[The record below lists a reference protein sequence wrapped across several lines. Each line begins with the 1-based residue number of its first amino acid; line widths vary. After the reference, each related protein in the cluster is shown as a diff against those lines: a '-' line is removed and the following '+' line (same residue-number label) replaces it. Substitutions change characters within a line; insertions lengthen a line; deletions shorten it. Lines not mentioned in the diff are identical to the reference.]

1 MLGGCVSHMSQFL
14 LSAVASSPQRP
25 VADGRRW
32 PVGVLVAL
40 LVSALVLPSLL
51 FSATLL
57 GRIASSERTRLASE
71 AQVVTLRTAEALD
84 RELTAQQATLRALA
98 SSPALDSGDLRAF
111 YDQARE
117 VVNAADCNVVLSD
130 LSGQMLLNTC
140 VPFGAP
146 LPRVGD
152 IAPYAR
158 AVRERGIVVSNMFT
172 GAVDGEATLAVALPV
187 MRGPDVAYVLS
198 VNLTP
203 SRLSKILVSQG
214 LPTDWS
220 LSAVDGRSAVIARS
234 YRAEGPVGQLAAADL
249 RSHAAGERGTWTGT
263 TVEGTEVFVTYAR
276 LRLAEWRVTVG
287 VPVTALEAPMRRAL
301 RALSVAGMAVLTLS
315 FVMAWLLSSQIIRP
329 LRALALTGVQLGR
342 GEPVDRVR
350 SRVKE
355 VDDVARALHVASA
368 RLTSR
373 TEALAA
379 ERARLSAVFE
389 AAPVGIV
396 IAEAPSGHIVAGN
409 AQAERILRTSIRSGA
424 SMAAF
429 DGRRAVHADGTPVAR
444 ADYPLLRALN
454 GEERPGL
461 ECRFTRDDGSQ
472 VWVQAIA
479 APILD
484 PQGSITGAVVA
495 VLDVEEVVQARERSA
510 RFAEELERLVAERT
524 ARLEQALALLQEEMA
539 ARALIEEQLRQAHK
553 MESVGRLTG
562 GIAHDFNNLLTI
574 VVGSLELLR
583 RRVNEPRAVRL
594 VDSAMD
600 GATRGATLTSRLLAF
615 SRRQPLAPQALDAN
629 ELIAGMTELLSRTL
643 GHTVRLRTQLDPELH
658 LVHADHSQLEN
669 AMLNLAVNAR
679 DAMGGTRGT
688 LTIRTANVVLDG
700 EAAEL
705 AEVPPGDYVQIE
717 VDDTGVGM
725 PPEVKER
732 AFEPFFTTKGVGQGT
747 GLGLSQVHGFVKQSG
762 GHVAIEAVVEPGP
775 SRGTTVRILLPSHD
789 PAAETEAEAAPLPGD
804 IPIARSGETVLVV
817 EDEAGVRRFSGE
829 ALRELGY
836 EVLEVSDAEAA
847 LAALDAHPEIALLF
861 TDVVLPSADGHS
873 LAQEARRRRP
883 ELRVLFTSGQGR
895 DSLVREEPAE
905 CSPDMLAKP
914 FTLAALAVRVR
925 ETLDQPRPAA
935 SPPPAGAKASLGA

>member
-1 MLGGCVSHMSQFL
+1 MSYMSQFL
-14 LSAVASSPQRP
+14 FSAVAPSQQGAT
-25 VADGRRW
+25 ADVRRW
-32 PVGVLVAL
+32 PVGAVLAL
-40 LVSALVLPSLL
+40 LVSALVLPGLL
-51 FSATLL
+51 FSAVLL
-57 GRIASSERTRLASE
+57 GRIAASERARLAAE
-71 AQVVTLRTAEALD
+71 AQAVTQRSVEALD
-84 RELTAQQATLRALA
+84 RELTGQQATLRALA
-98 SSPALDSGDLRAF
+98 SSPALAEGDLRTF
-111 YDQARE
+111 YNQSRE
-117 VVNAADCNVVLSD
+117 VVTAADCNVVLSD
-130 LSGQMLLNTC
+130 LTGQMLINTC
-140 VPFGAP
+140 LPFGAP

-152 IAPYAR
+152 AEPYAR
-158 AVRERGIVVSNMFT
+158 AAVERRPVVSNVFT
-172 GAVDGEATLAVALPV
+172 GAVDGGATLAVALPV
-187 MRGPDVAYVLS
+187 LRGPDVAYVLS

-203 SRLSKILVSQG
+203 ARLSNLLRSQG
-214 LPTDWS
+214 LPPDWS
-220 LSAVDGRSAVIARS
+220 LLVMDGRNAVIARS
-234 YRAEGPVGQLAAADL
+234 GQVEGAVEESKEQVVGQLAATDVP
-249 RSHAAGERGTWTGT
+249 RHAAGEHGSWTST
-263 TVEGTEVFVTYAR
+263 TLEGTEVFATHAR
-276 LRLAEWRVTVG
+276 LRLAEWRVVVG
-287 VPVTALEAPMRRAL
+287 VPVAALEAPMHRVMLAL
-301 RALSVAGMAVLTLS
+301 WATGGAVLALSSIL
-315 FVMAWLLSSQIIRP
+315 AWLLSNQLTRP
-329 LRALALTGVQLGR
+329 LRALAQAGAQLGR
-342 GEPVDRVR
+342 GEPVGRVR

-379 ERARLSAVFE
+379 ERARLAAVFE

-396 IAEAPSGHIVAGN
+396 IAEAPSGRIVAGN
-409 AQAERILRTSIRSGA
+409 AQAERILRTSIRPGV

-429 DGRRAVHADGTPVAR
+429 DGRRAVHADGKPVAK
-444 ADYPLLRALN
+444 ADYPLLRALA

-461 ECRFTRDDGSQ
+461 ECRFTRDDGTQ

-484 PQGSITGAVVA
+484 PQDSITGAVVA

-524 ARLEQALALLQEEMA
+524 ARLEQALAQLQEEMA

-583 RRVNEPRAVRL
+583 RRVDEPRAIRL
-594 VDSAMD
+594 VNSAMD

-615 SRRQPLAPQALDAN
+615 SRRQPLAPQALDVN
-629 ELIAGMTELLSRTL
+629 ELVAGMAELLSRTL
-643 GHTVRLRTQLDPELH
+643 GQTVRLQTQLDPGLH
-658 LVHADHSQLEN
+658 LVHADQSQLEN
-669 AMLNLAVNAR
+669 ALLNLAVNAR
-679 DAMGGTRGT
+679 DAMGGTPGT
-688 LTIRTANVVLDG
+688 LTVRTANVALDQ
-700 EAAEL
+700 EAADL
-705 AEVPPGDYVQIE
+705 AEVPPGEYVQIE

-762 GHVAIEAVVEPGP
+762 GHVAIEAITEPGP
-775 SRGTTVRILLPSHD
+775 SQGTTVRILLPSHD
-789 PAAETEAEAAPLPGD
+789 PAAEAEAEAAPSLGD
-804 IPIARSGETVLVV
+804 APVARGGETVLVV

-847 LAALDAHPEIALLF
+847 LAVLDAHPEITLLF

-883 ELRVLFTSGQGR
+883 ELCVLFTSGHGR
-895 DSLVREEPAE
+895 DGFVREEPVE
-905 CSPDMLAKP
+905 PSPDMLAKP
-914 FTLAALAVRVR
+914 FTLVALAVRVR
-925 ETLDQPRPAA
+925 ETLDRPVSA
-935 SPPPAGAKASLGA
+935 PPPAS